1 MQTTSLTIEWHNW
14 GLCCGDDM
22 VLEKTTVSKASGTIH
37 ITQSNG
43 RREIILD
50 KHIKAAT
57 DELQELFTLLDRVL
71 DTGGWSPDYSVDVCD
86 GFMWNMYIRRGKSKM
101 IKVHGTVEP
110 PPYGLEIES
119 RIRKMLRN
127 SEATID
133 PELFCAC
140 R

>member
-14 GLCCGDDM
+14 GLYCGDDM
-22 VLEKTTVSKASGTIH
+22 VLEKATISKPSGTIH

-50 KHIKAAT
+50 EYIKAPSN
-57 DELQELFTLLDRVL
+57 ELQDLFTLIDQVL
-71 DTGGWSPDYSVDVCD
+71 DTDGWASDYSVDVCD
-86 GFMWNMYIRRGKSKM
+86 GFMWNMYIRRGTSTM
-101 IKVHGTVEP
+101 MKVHGTVEP
-110 PPYGLEIES
+110 PPYGSEIES
-119 RIRKMLRN
+119 HIREMLRK
-127 SEATID
+127 AKAAVD

>member
-14 GLCCGDDM
+14 GLCCGDDT
-22 VLEKTTVSKASGTIH
+22 VLDRTTVSKKSGTIH
-37 ITQSNG
+37 ITRSNG
-43 RREIILD
+43 RRKIILD
-50 KHIKAAT
+50 EYIKVAT
-57 DELQELFTLLDRVL
+57 DELQDLFTLIDRVL
-71 DTGGWSPDYSVDVCD
+71 EAGGWSSDYSVDVCD
-86 GFMWNMYIRRGKSKM
+86 GFKWILYIRRGTSKM

-119 RIRKMLRN
+119 RIREMLRN

-140 R
+140 T